1 MSEIKPCPR
10 CGSTRGKVVLTGV
23 RKCYAHLFCPVC
35 RLEGVKYPYPD
46 EGGEAA
52 GLALRLA
59 ASHWGRKEKG
69 GKK

>member
-1 MSEIKPCPR
+1 MAEIKPCPR

-46 EGGEAA
+46 EGGEALMCTT
-52 GLALRLA
+52 GI
-59 ASHWGRKEKG
+59 EEIEEIEF
-69 GKK
+69 